1 MNTVDFIL
9 TLLVC
14 AAALAD
20 MFFVYSRDLMMLQ
33 QNSYRNERYLR
44 WYSQAKESTATGRLF
59 CMVAFFLMVL
69 GRVPAVLTYPAVI
82 IILMWQTF
90 SLARKKY
97 KKPLVRTKRVNRIFL
112 VMWLLTAIIA
122 VLPGIFFGLK
132 VSAAVLVGL
141 LWVSPLI
148 LLASNVILA
157 PVEKHINRKFYN
169 EAVLRAAMARLPPSI
184 ISTGFCRNTSPP
196 R

>member
-122 VLPGIFFGLK
+122 VLPGFSSDLK
-132 VSAAVLVGL
+132 SRPQCL
-141 LWVSPLI
+141 
-148 LLASNVILA
+148 
-157 PVEKHINRKFYN
+157 
-169 EAVLRAAMARLPPSI
+169 
-184 ISTGFCRNTSPP
+184 
-196 R
+196 